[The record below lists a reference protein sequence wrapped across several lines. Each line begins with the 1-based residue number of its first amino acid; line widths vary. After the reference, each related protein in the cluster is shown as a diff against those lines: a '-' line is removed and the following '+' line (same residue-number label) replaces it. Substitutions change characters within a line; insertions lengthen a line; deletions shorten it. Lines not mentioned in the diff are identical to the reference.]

1 MVTTKIGSNY
11 TIKIPKGFRT
21 NLHIGQQVAVSVDG
35 QGRLILTPMEQ
46 ARAIL
51 EETFGIWAKRT
62 DVPKSGIRYMDQ
74 IRRGRRLK
82 NLGIRKA

>member
-1 MVTTKIGSNY
+1 MVTTKIGSDY
-11 TIKIPKGFRT
+11 TIKIPENFRA
-21 NLHIGQQVAVSVDG
+21 NLQIGQKVAVSVDA

-51 EETFGIWAKRT
+51 DETFGIWAKRT
-62 DVPKSGIRYMDQ
+62 DISKSGIRYMDR

-82 NLGIRKA
+82 NLGLRKA